1 MDHRI
6 AAIKFCDREDRH
18 ATTCASH
25 PFPIGFARDREFA
38 RDTQNKEHETTYPDA
53 PRGRRVGRERPRRRG
68 QAPDRCRPQ
77 RKPATGAMAG
87 PTNDGTR
94 SRARL
99 RRTTRVRNLGAHAR
113 CPHIAPDFRYHR
125 RTLPGRA
132 RNASLPYRDATKH
145 SCNRDRR
152 GTQSGHGDAGAN
164 ARRLRRRRDA
174 RHDARFSDRR
184 TSGFRDQHRR
194 LGTGLNRRNAAHAL
208 RAARRGLTANK
219 EPDYA
224 FKAKQMTPVNTPA
237 RNRQNAITVEL
248 SAVIVAVGPDGPQ
261 VLVLQPDRSRPAA
274 LPSGPLE
281 SQHRT
286 LDGGLR
292 TSVEEQT
299 GFELGYVEQLYSFGD
314 ANRHASARAKLGR
327 ALSIGYL
334 ALVHEDK
341 LRRTDACEWRS
352 WYDFFPWE
360 DWRDGTPG
368 ILASVRDG
376 IAGWIAEAP
385 RDQRKSREERAQ
397 VTFCVPDGHWNE
409 ELALERYELLYE
421 IGLVPEAHRDGA
433 DCWAP
438 REAAIMDAQS
448 LQADHRRILATAISR
463 LRGKIKYRPVVFEL
477 MPSSFTFLELQ
488 RAVEAL
494 AGVELHKANF
504 RRLVEHQGLVED
516 TGAKSAKTGGRPA
529 SLFRFRREVV
539 LERPASGVGL
549 PPVRRRPD

>member
-1 MDHRI
+1 M
-6 AAIKFCDREDRH
+6 
-18 ATTCASH
+18 
-25 PFPIGFARDREFA
+25 
-38 RDTQNKEHETTYPDA
+38 
-53 PRGRRVGRERPRRRG
+53 
-68 QAPDRCRPQ
+68 
-77 RKPATGAMAG
+77 
-87 PTNDGTR
+87 
-94 SRARL
+94 
-99 RRTTRVRNLGAHAR
+99 
-113 CPHIAPDFRYHR
+113 
-125 RTLPGRA
+125 
-132 RNASLPYRDATKH
+132 
-145 SCNRDRR
+145 
-152 GTQSGHGDAGAN
+152 
-164 ARRLRRRRDA
+164 
-174 RHDARFSDRR
+174 
-184 TSGFRDQHRR
+184 
-194 LGTGLNRRNAAHAL
+194 
-208 RAARRGLTANK
+208 
-219 EPDYA
+219 
-224 FKAKQMTPVNTPA
+224 
-237 RNRQNAITVEL
+237 
-248 SAVIVAVGPDGPQ
+248 IVAVGPDGPQ